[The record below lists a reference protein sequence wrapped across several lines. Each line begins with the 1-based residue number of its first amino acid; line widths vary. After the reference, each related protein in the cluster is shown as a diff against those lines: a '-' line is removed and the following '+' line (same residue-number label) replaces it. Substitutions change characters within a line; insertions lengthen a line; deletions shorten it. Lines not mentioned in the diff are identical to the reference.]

1 MKKPAFSGRASS
13 VTSKTILARTLKGGA
28 FNTASFFL
36 EELLHKNSEETEL
49 RAISYKGG
57 GLSAREFKFP
67 KYKPNGHGVYID
79 WDPIIDA
86 HLEGRGLYFGVND
99 GGTKDIEITLCR
111 AFFVEWDN
119 IPKEK
124 QLHIYKELNLPEPSF
139 QVDTGGKSI
148 HNYWVLK
155 KPVSQLIWKPIQ
167 KRLIEYTKS
176 DPMLK
181 NPSRVMR
188 LPGFYY
194 VNKQGKHTERVR
206 LINVTLKEY
215 SYKDIED
222 CLPEPVKPE
231 PVEIKPTN
239 PKVVKSDWKIEEII
253 VALDHIPAR
262 VTGNNTYEEYRNM
275 AWGFTELLIEMG
287 YSESDA
293 IQLLEAHSPSGE
305 VSGWNVEQVVRSR
318 KGHIKAG
325 TFIRIAQ
332 QHGWK
337 PKSK

>member
-1 MKKPAFSGRASS
+1 MKKPAFEGRASS
-13 VTSKTILARTLKGGA
+13 VISKTILARTLKGGA
-28 FNTASFFL
+28 FNTASFCL
-36 EELLHKNSEETEL
+36 EELLHKNCEDTEL
-49 RAISYKGG
+49 RAITYKGG

-67 KYKPNGHGVYID
+67 KYKPNGHGIYIN
-79 WDPIIDA
+79 WDPIINA
-86 HLEGRGLYFGVND
+86 HLEGRGIYFVVND
-99 GGTKDIEITLCR
+99 GGTTDIEITQCR
-111 AFFVEWDN
+111 AFFVEWDDR
-119 IPKEK
+119 PKED
-124 QLHIYKELNLPEPSF
+124 QLYIYKELNLPEPTF
-139 QVDTGGKSI
+139 QVETGKSI

-194 VNKQGKHTERVR
+194 FNKQGKATEQSR
-206 LINVTLKEY
+206 LINITFNEY
-215 SYKDIED
+215 SVEDIEKV
-222 CLPEPVKPE
+222 LPKPKEPE
-231 PVEIKPTN
+231 PVEVKPTKA
-239 PKVVKSDWKIEEII
+239 KVVKSDWKIEEIHD
-253 VALDHIPAR
+253 ALDHIPTR
-262 VTGNNTYEEYRNM
+262 VTGNNTYMEYRDM
-275 AWGFTELLIEMG
+275 AWGLTELLIEMG
-287 YSESDA
+287 YSESYA

-332 QHGWK
+332 QHGWR

>member
-1 MKKPAFSGRASS
+1 MKKPAFEGRAES

-28 FNTASFFL
+28 FNYASFCL
-36 EELLHKNSEETEL
+36 ELLHKNCEDTEL
-49 RAISYKGG
+49 RAITYKGG

-67 KYKPNGHGVYID
+67 KYKPNGHGIYIN
-79 WDPIIDA
+79 WDPIINA
-86 HLEGRGLYFGVND
+86 HLEGRGLYFVVND

-111 AFFVEWDN
+111 AFFVEWDD
-119 IPKEK
+119 IPKDE
-124 QLHIYKELNLPEPSF
+124 QLYKYKELNLPTPTF
-139 QVDTGGKSI
+139 QVETENSI

-155 KPVSQLIWKPIQ
+155 KPVSQLIWRPIQ
-167 KRLIEYTKS
+167 KRLVEYTKS
-176 DPMLK
+176 DPSIK

-194 VNKQGKHTERVR
+194 VNKQGEHTEKIS
-206 LINVTLKEY
+206 LINITFKEY

-222 CLPEPVKPE
+222 CLPEPEKPK
-231 PVEIKPTN
+231 PVELKCTKA
-239 PKVVKSDWKIEEII
+239 KVVKSDWKIEEII
-253 VALDHIPAR
+253 VALDHIPPR
-262 VTGNNTYEEYRNM
+262 VQGNNTYIEYRNM
-275 AWGFTELLIEMG
+275 AWGFTDLLEQMG

-293 IQLLEAHSPSGE
+293 IQLLEAHSPSGT
-305 VSGWNVEQVVRSR
+305 VTGWNVEQVVRSR

-332 QHGWK
+332 QHGWR